1 MRQAILSAAIVVAA
15 VIWLLA
21 GCRDYEAE
29 ARINADAQRD
39 VARINADA
47 SVTRTQI
54 SETAATERN
63 RAVVDVLPTGLL
75 LIGII
80 GAAWLVLW
88 YRGRAHLV
96 RVQTLAQL
104 TTQAGY
110 PPPAQIAGAMPPR
123 AVWLEAQR
131 RGLVPVEQ
139 NGAWLL
145 VDTDGV
151 PRSRMLP
158 TSTDSAEQ

>member
-1 MRQAILSAAIVVAA
+1 
-15 VIWLLA
+15 
-21 GCRDYEAE
+21 
-29 ARINADAQRD
+29 

-63 RAVVDVLPTGLL
+63 QAIVDVLPTGLL

-80 GAAWLVLW
+80 GTAWLVLW

-104 TTQAGY
+104 TMQAGY

-123 AVWLEAQR
+123 AVWSETQR
-131 RGLVPVEQ
+131 RGLIPMEQ
-139 NGAWLL
+139 NGVWLL
-145 VDTDGV
+145 IDTDGV

-158 TSTDSAEQ
+158 KPEDLTTF

>member
-1 MRQAILSAAIVVAA
+1 MA
-15 VIWLLA
+15 LLFCSKLCA
-21 GCRDYEAE
+21 PCR
-29 ARINADAQRD
+29 
-39 VARINADA
+39 
-47 SVTRTQI
+47 
-54 SETAATERN
+54 
-63 RAVVDVLPTGLL
+63 RAK
-75 LIGII
+75 
-80 GAAWLVLW
+80 VLW

-104 TTQAGY
+104 TAQASY
-110 PPPAQIAGAMPPR
+110 PPPAQIAGAMPPH

-145 VDTDGV
+145 LDTDGV

-158 TSTDSAEQ
+158 ASTDSAEQ